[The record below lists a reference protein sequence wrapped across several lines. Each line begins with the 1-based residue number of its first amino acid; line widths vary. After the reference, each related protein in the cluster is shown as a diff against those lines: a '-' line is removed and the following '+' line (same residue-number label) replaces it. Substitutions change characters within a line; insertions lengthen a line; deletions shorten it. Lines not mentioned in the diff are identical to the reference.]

1 MLSAHG
7 AYESFFK
14 LMHGGGGGKKQ
25 QLLAIVTTSSAVSKR
40 IQSQQ

>member
-1 MLSAHG
+1 MLSAYG